1 MFSYTSKGPVRW
13 TGLFFI
19 PFYRQNPSLSDCVKN
34 TVPIYFT
41 YMKKYIFISGGVCSS
56 LGKGLAATS
65 LANLLESRGLS
76 IQMIKIDPYLNV
88 DAGTMSPYQHGEVYV
103 TDDGAETDLDLG
115 SYARFTRASIRK
127 ENSITTGQIYQAV
140 ISKEREGRYLG
151 RTVQIIPHITDE
163 IKRRIT
169 IVGKRPG
176 VDVTLI
182 EIGGTVGDYESIP
195 YIEAARQ
202 MRSDLGPDNVLFVH
216 LTLVPEVGG
225 GELKT
230 KPTQHSVKELR
241 ELGVQPDMLI
251 CRAPR
256 MLPNDMIHKISSF
269 TNVKRD
275 AVIVG
280 YDLSD
285 TIYELPLVY
294 REQKVDDIVI
304 EKLKLNA
311 KEPDLRK
318 WAKMVDICKH
328 AKQQVTIGVVGKYIH
343 LPDSYKSIYE
353 ALTHGGIA
361 NDAQVKLV
369 KIDSETLENVSKKTL
384 AAAFEGLDG
393 ILIPGGFGTRG
404 VLGMITAANYARTN
418 KIPCFGICLGMQIL
432 VIEYAR
438 DVLKLNDADST
449 EFRPETS
456 NPVISLLEE
465 QLDVTEM
472 GGTMRLGKS
481 ESHLIDG
488 TKIHSCYN
496 HEIIFERH
504 RHRYEFNNGYRDS
517 LSEAGLIISGYTP
530 EGELVESVEWPDH
543 PWGVGVQFHP
553 EFKSTPIEPH
563 PLFAGF
569 IKASIGNGAKH

>member
-1 MFSYTSKGPVRW
+1 
-13 TGLFFI
+13 
-19 PFYRQNPSLSDCVKN
+19 
-34 TVPIYFT
+34 
-41 YMKKYIFISGGVCSS
+41 MKKYIFISGGVCSS

-65 LANLLESRGLS
+65 LANLLESRGLN

-127 ENSITTGQIYQAV
+127 ENSITTGQIYQSV

-163 IKRRIT
+163 IKRRISV
-169 IVGKRPG
+169 VGKRPG

-195 YIEAARQ
+195 YLEAARQ
-202 MRSDLGPDNVLFVH
+202 MGSDLGSENVLFVH

-241 ELGVQPDMLI
+241 ELGIQPDILI
-251 CRAPR
+251 CRAPV
-256 MLPNDMIHKISSF
+256 MLENDMIHKISSF
-269 TNVKRD
+269 TNVKKE

-280 YDLSD
+280 YDLKE
-285 TIYELPLVY
+285 IHELPLVY

-311 KEPDLRK
+311 DEPDLTK
-318 WAKMVDICKH
+318 WTRMVEICKN
-328 AKQQVTIGVVGKYIH
+328 AVDVVKIGVVGKYIH

-353 ALTHGGIA
+353 ALKHGGIA
-361 NDAQVKLV
+361 NEAKVELV
-369 KIDSETLENVSKKTL
+369 KIDSEDLENISSEEL
-384 AAAFEGLDG
+384 AAALGGVDG
-393 ILIPGGFGTRG
+393 ILIPGGFGSRG
-404 VLGMITAANYARTN
+404 VLGMIKAVEFCRTT
-418 KIPCFGICLGMQIL
+418 KLPCFGICLGMQIF

-438 DVLKLNDADST
+438 DVLGFADADST
-449 EFRPETS
+449 EFKPETPH
-456 NPVISLLEE
+456 PVISLLEE
-465 QLDVTEM
+465 QLDITEM

-481 ESHLIDG
+481 ESHLQSG
-488 TKIHSCYN
+488 TKILASYN
-496 HEIIFERH
+496 NEIVFERH
-504 RHRYEFNNGYRDS
+504 RHRYEFNNHYRDAFS
-517 LSEAGLIISGYTP
+517 DGGMVISGYTP

-563 PLFAGF
+563 PLFASF
-569 IKASIGNGAKH
+569 IKASIEHGKKD

>member
-1 MFSYTSKGPVRW
+1 M
-13 TGLFFI
+13 
-19 PFYRQNPSLSDCVKN
+19 LSRCVN
-34 TVPIYFT
+34 ARLSIYFT

-65 LANLLESRGLS
+65 LANLLESRGLN

-127 ENSITTGQIYQAV
+127 ENSITTGQIYQSV
-140 ISKEREGRYLG
+140 INKEREGRYLG

-169 IVGKRPG
+169 AVGKRPG

-195 YIEAARQ
+195 YLEAARQ
-202 MRSDLGPDNVLFVH
+202 MHSDLGSEHVLFVH

-241 ELGVQPDMLI
+241 ELGIQPDILI
-251 CRAPR
+251 CRAPV
-256 MLPNDMIHKISSF
+256 MLSNDMIHKISSF
-269 TNVKRD
+269 TNVKRE

-280 YDLSD
+280 YDLQD
-285 TIYELPLVY
+285 TVYELPLVY
-294 REQKVDDIVI
+294 RQQKVDDIVI
-304 EKLKLNA
+304 EKLNLQA
-311 KEPDLRK
+311 SEPELSR
-318 WAKMVDICKH
+318 WAEMVDILKH
-328 AKQQVTIGVVGKYIH
+328 AKKKVNIAIVGKYIH
-343 LPDSYKSIYE
+343 LPDSYKSIYD
-353 ALTHGGIA
+353 ALLHGGIA
-361 NDAQVKLV
+361 NHAKVKLI
-369 KIDSETLENVSKKTL
+369 KIDSEELEKLSEEQM
-384 AAAFEGLDG
+384 ASRFEGIDG
-393 ILIPGGFGTRG
+393 ILIPGGFGSRG
-404 VLGMITAANYARTN
+404 VLGMIHVAQYARTN

-438 DVLKLNDADST
+438 NVLGLSDADST
-449 EFRPETS
+449 EFRPES
-456 NPVISLLEE
+456 DNPVISLLEE
-465 QLDVTEM
+465 QIDITEM

-481 ESHLIDG
+481 ESHLIPG
-488 TKIHSCYN
+488 TKIHRSYN
-496 HEIIFERH
+496 NEIIFERH
-504 RHRYEFNNGYRDS
+504 RHRYEFNNRYRDPMQ
-517 LSEAGLIISGYTP
+517 EAGLVISGFTP

-553 EFKSTPIEPH
+553 EFKSTPIDPH
-563 PLFAGF
+563 PLFASF
-569 IKASIGNGAKH
+569 IKASIGYGKKD

>member
-1 MFSYTSKGPVRW
+1 
-13 TGLFFI
+13 
-19 PFYRQNPSLSDCVKN
+19 
-34 TVPIYFT
+34 
-41 YMKKYIFISGGVCSS
+41 MKKYIFISGGVCSS

-65 LANLLESRGLS
+65 LANLLESRGLN

-115 SYARFTRASIRK
+115 SYARFTRATIRK
-127 ENSITTGQIYQAV
+127 ANSITTGQIYQSV

-169 IVGKRPG
+169 SVGKQPG

-182 EIGGTVGDYESIP
+182 EVGGTVGDYESIP
-195 YIEAARQ
+195 YLEAARQ
-202 MRSDLGPDNVLFVH
+202 LGSELGSENVLYVH

-241 ELGVQPDMLI
+241 ELGIQPDILI
-251 CRAPR
+251 CRAPV
-256 MLPNDMIHKISSF
+256 MLSNDMIHKISAF
-269 TNVKRD
+269 TNVKRE
-275 AVIVG
+275 AVIIG
-280 YDLSD
+280 YDLTD

-294 REQKVDDIVI
+294 RQQKVDDIVVNQL
-304 EKLKLNA
+304 KLKA
-311 KEPDLRK
+311 KEPDLQK
-318 WAKMVDICKH
+318 WEEMVNICKH
-328 AKQQVTIGVVGKYIH
+328 SEETVNIALVGKYIH
-343 LPDSYKSIYE
+343 LPDSYKSINE

-361 NDAQVKLV
+361 NKVRINLV
-369 KIDSETLENVSKKTL
+369 KIDSETLEHISDEQMAQQL
-384 AAAFEGLDG
+384 GSIDG
-393 ILIPGGFGTRG
+393 MLIPGGFGSRG
-404 VLGMITAANYARTN
+404 TLGMIQAVEYARTH
-418 KIPCFGICLGMQIL
+418 KIPCFGICLGMQIF

-438 DVLKLNDADST
+438 HVLGLNDADST
-449 EFRPETS
+449 EFKPETT

-465 QLDVTEM
+465 QLDVSDL

-481 ESHLIDG
+481 ESHLIAG
-488 TKIHSCYN
+488 TKIHDMYN
-496 HEIIFERH
+496 NTIIFERH
-504 RHRYEFNNGYRDS
+504 RHRYEVSNIYREQ
-517 LSEAGLIISGYTP
+517 LAEKGLIISGYTP

-569 IKASIGNGAKH
+569 IKASKENARKK

>member
-1 MFSYTSKGPVRW
+1 
-13 TGLFFI
+13 
-19 PFYRQNPSLSDCVKN
+19 
-34 TVPIYFT
+34 
-41 YMKKYIFISGGVCSS
+41 MKKYIFISGGVCSS

-65 LANLLESRGLS
+65 LANLLESRGLN

-88 DAGTMSPYQHGEVYV
+88 DAGTMSPYQHGEVFV

-127 ENSITTGQIYQAV
+127 ANSITTGQIYQSV

-169 IVGKRPG
+169 AVGKQPG

-195 YIEAARQ
+195 YLEAARQ
-202 MRSDLGPDNVLFVH
+202 MGSELGEENVLYVH
-216 LTLVPEVGG
+216 LTLVPEVGD

-241 ELGVQPDMLI
+241 ELGIQPDILI
-251 CRAPR
+251 CRAPV
-256 MLPNDMIHKISSF
+256 MLSNDMIHKISSF

-275 AVIVG
+275 AVIIG
-280 YDLSD
+280 YDLKD

-304 EKLKLNA
+304 NQLKLNA
-311 KEPDLRK
+311 KEPDLSK
-318 WAKMVDICKH
+318 WSAMVDICKN
-328 AKQQVTIGVVGKYIH
+328 AKDTVKIALVGKYIH
-343 LPDSYKSIYE
+343 LPDTYKSINE

-361 NDAQVKLV
+361 NNAKIELV
-369 KIDSETLENVSKKTL
+369 KIDSETLENISDEQMAEQLDHV
-384 AAAFEGLDG
+384 DG
-393 ILIPGGFGTRG
+393 ILVPGGFGSRG
-404 VLGMITAANYARTN
+404 ILGMIQAVQYAREN
-418 KIPCFGICLGMQIL
+418 KIPCFGICLGMQVF

-438 DVLKLNDADST
+438 HVAGLADADST
-449 EFRPETS
+449 EFMPETG

-465 QLDVTEM
+465 QLDVSDL

-481 ESHLIDG
+481 ESHLEAG
-488 TKIHSCYN
+488 TKIYDMYN
-496 HEIIFERH
+496 NTIIFERH
-504 RHRYEFNNGYRDS
+504 RHRYEVSNAYRETLMGS
-517 LSEAGLIISGYTP
+517 GLIISGLTP

-543 PWGVGVQFHP
+543 PWGIGVQFHP

-569 IKASIGNGAKH
+569 IKASKEHAKSR

>member
-1 MFSYTSKGPVRW
+1 
-13 TGLFFI
+13 
-19 PFYRQNPSLSDCVKN
+19 
-34 TVPIYFT
+34 
-41 YMKKYIFISGGVCSS
+41 MKKYIFISGGVCSS

-65 LANLLESRGLS
+65 LANLLESRGLN

-103 TDDGAETDLDLG
+103 ADDGAETDLDLG
-115 SYARFTRASIRK
+115 SYARFTHAKIGK
-127 ENSITTGQIYQAV
+127 ANSITTGQIYQSV

-169 IVGKRPG
+169 AVGKQPG

-195 YIEAARQ
+195 YLEAARQ
-202 MRSDLGPDNVLFVH
+202 LGSDLGEDNVLFVH

-241 ELGVQPDMLI
+241 ELGIQPDILI
-251 CRAPR
+251 CRAPV
-256 MLPNDMIHKISSF
+256 MLSQEMIRKISSF
-269 TNVKRD
+269 TNVKHD

-294 REQKVDDIVI
+294 RQQKVDDIVI
-304 EKLKLNA
+304 NHLHLEA
-311 KEPDLRK
+311 KEPDLSR
-318 WAKMVDICKH
+318 WSEMVDICKNSKEIVRI
-328 AKQQVTIGVVGKYIH
+328 AIVGKYIH

-361 NDAQVKLV
+361 NRVKVELV
-369 KIDSETLENVSKKTL
+369 KMDSENLEKLSEEDLRTRLSAV
-384 AAAFEGLDG
+384 DG
-393 ILIPGGFGTRG
+393 MLVPGGFGSRG
-404 VLGMITAANYARTN
+404 TLGMIKAVEYARTQ
-418 KIPCFGICLGMQIL
+418 KLPCFGICMGLQIF

-438 DVLKLNDADST
+438 NVLDLDDADST
-449 EFRPETS
+449 EFRPETK

-465 QLDVTEM
+465 QLDITDL
-472 GGTMRLGKS
+472 GGTMRLGNS
-481 ESHLIDG
+481 ESHLIPG
-488 TKIHSCYN
+488 TKIHESYN
-496 HEIIFERH
+496 SDVVFERH
-504 RHRYEFNNGYRDS
+504 RHRYEVSNSYRDQ
-517 LSEAGLIISGYTP
+517 LAAGGLVISGYTP
-530 EGELVESVEWPDH
+530 EGELVESLEWPEH

-563 PLFAGF
+563 PLFASF
-569 IKASIGNGAKH
+569 IEASKEHAHNR

>member
-1 MFSYTSKGPVRW
+1 
-13 TGLFFI
+13 
-19 PFYRQNPSLSDCVKN
+19 
-34 TVPIYFT
+34 
-41 YMKKYIFISGGVCSS
+41 MKKYIFISGGVCSS

-65 LANLLESRGLS
+65 LANLLESRGLN

-115 SYARFTRASIRK
+115 SYARFTRATIRK
-127 ENSITTGQIYQAV
+127 ENSITTGQIYQSV

-163 IKRRIT
+163 IKRRISV
-169 IVGKRPG
+169 VGKRPG
-176 VDVTLI
+176 IDVTLI

-195 YIEAARQ
+195 YLEAARQ
-202 MRSDLGPDNVLFVH
+202 MGSDLGPENVLFVH

-241 ELGVQPDMLI
+241 ELGIQPDMLI
-251 CRAPR
+251 LRAPR

-269 TNVKRD
+269 TNVKKD

-280 YDLSD
+280 YDLTD

-294 REQKVDDIVI
+294 REQRVDDIVI
-304 EKLKLNA
+304 EKLRLHA
-311 KEPDLRK
+311 KEPDLTR
-318 WAKMVDICKH
+318 WAAMVDILKH
-328 AKQQVTIGVVGKYIH
+328 PDKTIRIGVVGKYIH

-353 ALTHGGIA
+353 ALVHGGIA
-361 NDAQVKLV
+361 NRVQVDLV
-369 KIDSETLENVSKKTL
+369 KIDSETLENLSKKDL
-384 AAAFEGLDG
+384 KERLSGLHG

-404 VLGMITAANYARTN
+404 VLGMITAVEYARTSGL
-418 KIPCFGICLGMQIL
+418 PCFGICLGMQIM

-438 DVLKLNDADST
+438 HVLHLANADST
-449 EFRPETS
+449 EFKPETT

-465 QLDVTEM
+465 QLDVTDM

-481 ESHLIDG
+481 ESHILPD
-488 TKIHSCYN
+488 TRIHTSYN
-496 HEIIFERH
+496 NEIIFERH
-504 RHRYEFNNGYRDS
+504 RHRYEFNNSYRDP
-517 LSEAGLIISGYTP
+517 LTEAGLIISGYTP
-530 EGELVESVEWPDH
+530 EGELVESVEWSDH
-543 PWGVGVQFHP
+543 RWGVGVQFHP
-553 EFKSTPIEPH
+553 EFKSTPIDPH
-563 PLFAGF
+563 PLFASF
-569 IKASIGNGAKH
+569 IKASIDHAAKT